1 MDKELSINPYYDKL
15 SPILQ
20 TLPESPGVY
29 QFFDKNET
37 IIYIGKAKNLKNRV
51 LSYFHNDA
59 QHNSK
64 TRLLVRKIYHIELV
78 HVKTETEALLLECNL
93 IKKYRPRYNILLKD
107 DKSYPWIRITNEE
120 FPKII
125 KTRNLI
131 KDGSLYFGP
140 YPNRRGIKEL
150 MDIIRLM
157 FRYRTCNLK
166 LSEDKIEEGKFKP
179 CLNYQIKLCNAP
191 CIGKETKEE
200 YNKTIQAIKAML
212 SGDFSYLTRNM
223 KNEMM
228 SLAKDFKFEQAN
240 DIKERINLLENYQA
254 KTSIVSSRIND
265 IEVFAYTSGENSI
278 FFNMMKV
285 VGGMVVSSY
294 SMEVVKKLEETDQ
307 EVFTSAIIQSRDK
320 MKWSSKEII
329 VPEYLD
335 LPDDYLIQTVPQVGE
350 KKKILELSHH
360 NAKFRK
366 IEKSKKASLL
376 DPERHSK
383 RILEQMKK
391 DLRMKEIP
399 KYIECF
405 DNSNTQGSEPVAAC
419 VVFRNAKPSNREYKH
434 YNIKTVAGPDDYAS
448 MQEVVYRRY
457 SRLKAEGKP
466 LPQLIVVDGGKGQL
480 SAAVEVLTA
489 LEIIDKLTVIGIA
502 ERLDEIYFT
511 DDKIPLHLDRRSET
525 LKIIQQIRDEAH
537 RFGITHHR
545 SRRSKETF
553 KTQLTDIE
561 GIGEVTSRNLLLKF
575 LSVKRISQA
584 SLDDL
589 SLCIGKSKAEIV
601 YNYFHKDEIDNQI

>member
-1 MDKELSINPYYDKL
+1 MAEELSINPYYDKL

-20 TLPESPGVY
+20 TLPETPGVY
-29 QFFDKNET
+29 QYFDKNGI

-51 LSYFHNDA
+51 LSYFHKDA
-59 QHNSK
+59 NHNSK
-64 TRLLVRKIYHIELV
+64 TRLLVRKIYNIELI
-78 HVKTETEALLLECNL
+78 HVNTETEALLLECNL
-93 IKKYRPRYNILLKD
+93 IKKHRPRYNILLKD

-120 FPKII
+120 FPKIF
-125 KTRNLI
+125 KTRNLV

-140 YPNRRGIKEL
+140 YPSKRGIKEL
-150 MDIIRLM
+150 MDIIRIM

-166 LSEDKIEEGKFKP
+166 LSRESIKLGKFKP

-191 CIGKETKEE
+191 CIGEESKEE
-200 YNKTIQAIKAML
+200 YNQTISKIKTML
-212 SGDFSYLTRNM
+212 KGDFSSLI
-223 KNEMM
+223 KDLKQEMM
-228 SLAKDFKFEQAN
+228 LLAQQLKFEQAQE
-240 DIKERINLLENYQA
+240 IKQRISLLENYQA
-254 KTSIVSSRIND
+254 KTSIVSSKIND
-265 IEVFAYTSGENSI
+265 VEVFAYTSGENSI

-285 VGGMVVSSY
+285 VAGMVVSSY

-320 MKWSSKEII
+320 MQWTFKEII

-335 LPDDYLIQTVPQVGE
+335 LPDDYLIQTVPQMGE
-350 KKKILELSHH
+350 KKQLLELSLH

-366 IEKSKKASLL
+366 IEKSKKATLL

-383 RILEQMKK
+383 RILEQMRK
-391 DLRMKEIP
+391 DLRMKELPVQID
-399 KYIECF
+399 CF
-405 DNSNTQGSEPVAAC
+405 DNSNTQGTEPVAAC

-434 YNIKTVAGPDDYAS
+434 YNIKSVVGPDDYAS

-466 LPQLIVVDGGKGQL
+466 LPQLIVIDGGKGQL
-480 SAAVEVLTA
+480 STTVEVLTA
-489 LEIIDKLTVIGIA
+489 LEIIDKVTVIGIA
-502 ERLDEIYFT
+502 ERLEEIYFPN
-511 DDKIPLHLDRRSET
+511 DPIPLHLDRRSET

-545 SRRSKETF
+545 SRRSKATF

-575 LSVKRISQA
+575 VSVKRISQA
-584 SLDDL
+584 SLEDL
-589 SLCIGKSKAEIV
+589 TACIGKSKAEVV
-601 YNYFHKDEIDNQI
+601 YRYFHK

>member
-1 MDKELSINPYYDKL
+1 MAEELSINPYYDKL

-20 TLPESPGVY
+20 TLPETPGVY
-29 QFFDKNET
+29 QYFDKNGI

-51 LSYFHNDA
+51 LSYFHNDIN
-59 QHNSK
+59 HNSK
-64 TRLLVRKIYHIELV
+64 TRLLVRKIYHIELI
-78 HVKTETEALLLECNL
+78 HVNTETEALLLECNL
-93 IKKYRPRYNILLKD
+93 IKKHRPRYNILLKD

-120 FPKII
+120 FPKIF

-140 YPNRRGIKEL
+140 YPSKRGIKEL

-166 LSEDKIEEGKFKP
+166 LSEESIKSGKFKP

-191 CIGKETKEE
+191 CIGEETKED
-200 YNKTIQAIKAML
+200 YNKTISIIKTML
-212 SGDFSYLTRNM
+212 KGDFSSLI
-223 KNEMM
+223 KDLKQEMM
-228 SLAKDFKFEQAN
+228 LLAEELKFEQAQE
-240 DIKERINLLENYQA
+240 IKERISLLENYQS
-254 KTSIVSSRIND
+254 KTSIVSSKIND
-265 IEVFAYTSGENSI
+265 VEVFAYTSGDNSI

-285 VGGMVVSSY
+285 VAGMVVSSY

-320 MKWSSKEII
+320 MQWTFKEII

-335 LPDDYLIQTVPQVGE
+335 LPDDYLIQTVPQMGE
-350 KKKILELSHH
+350 KKKLLELSLH

-366 IEKSKKASLL
+366 IEKSKKATLL

-383 RILEQMKK
+383 RILEQMRK
-391 DLRMKEIP
+391 DLRMKELPVQID
-399 KYIECF
+399 CF
-405 DNSNTQGSEPVAAC
+405 DNSNTQGTEPVAAC

-434 YNIKTVAGPDDYAS
+434 YNIKTVVGPDDYAS

-466 LPQLIVVDGGKGQL
+466 LPQLIVIDGGKGQL
-480 SAAVEVLTA
+480 SSTVEVLTA
-489 LEIIDKLTVIGIA
+489 LEIIDKVTVIGIA
-502 ERLDEIYFT
+502 ERLEEIYFPN
-511 DDKIPLHLDRRSET
+511 DSIPLHLDRRSET

-545 SRRSKETF
+545 SRRSKATF

-584 SLDDL
+584 SLEDL
-589 SLCIGKSKAEIV
+589 TACIGKSKAEIV
-601 YNYFHKDEIDNQI
+601 YNYYRKDIIDNQI

>member
-120 FPKII
+120 FPKIL

-166 LSEDKIEEGKFKP
+166 LSEVKIEEGKFKS

-366 IEKSKKASLL
+366 IEKSKKASLV

-419 VVFRNAKPSNREYKH
+419 VVFRNAKPSNREYKY
-434 YNIKTVAGPDDYAS
+434 YNIKTVDGPDDYAS

-457 SRLKAEGKP
+457 SRLKAEDKP

>member
-1 MDKELSINPYYDKL
+1 MAEELSINPYYDKL

-20 TLPESPGVY
+20 TLPETPGVY
-29 QFFDKNET
+29 QYFDKNGI

-51 LSYFHNDA
+51 LSYFHNDIN
-59 QHNSK
+59 HNSK
-64 TRLLVRKIYHIELV
+64 TRLLVRKIYHIELI
-78 HVKTETEALLLECNL
+78 HVNTETEALLLECNL
-93 IKKYRPRYNILLKD
+93 IKKHRPRYNILLKD

-120 FPKII
+120 FPKIF

-140 YPNRRGIKEL
+140 YPSKRGIKEL

-166 LSEDKIEEGKFKP
+166 LSEESIKSGKFKP

-191 CIGKETKEE
+191 CIGEETKED
-200 YNKTIQAIKAML
+200 YNKTISIIKTML
-212 SGDFSYLTRNM
+212 KGDFSSLI
-223 KNEMM
+223 KDLKQEMM
-228 SLAKDFKFEQAN
+228 LLAEELKFEQAQE
-240 DIKERINLLENYQA
+240 IKERISLLENYQS
-254 KTSIVSSRIND
+254 KTSIVSSKIND
-265 IEVFAYTSGENSI
+265 VEVFAYTSGDNSI

-285 VGGMVVSSY
+285 VAGMVVSSY

-320 MKWSSKEII
+320 MQWTFKEII

-335 LPDDYLIQTVPQVGE
+335 LPDDYLIQTVPQMGE
-350 KKKILELSHH
+350 KKKLLELSLH

-366 IEKSKKASLL
+366 IEKSKKATLL

-383 RILEQMKK
+383 RILEQMRK
-391 DLRMKEIP
+391 DLRMKELPVQID
-399 KYIECF
+399 CF
-405 DNSNTQGSEPVAAC
+405 DNSNTQGTEPVAAC

-434 YNIKTVAGPDDYAS
+434 YNIKTVVGPDDYAS

-466 LPQLIVVDGGKGQL
+466 LPQLIVIDGGKGQL
-480 SAAVEVLTA
+480 SSTVEVLTA
-489 LEIIDKLTVIGIA
+489 LEIIDKVTVIGIA
-502 ERLDEIYFT
+502 ERLEEIYFPN
-511 DDKIPLHLDRRSET
+511 DSIPLHLDRRSET

-545 SRRSKETF
+545 SRRSKATF

-561 GIGEVTSRNLLLKF
+561 GIGDVTSRNLLLKF

-584 SLDDL
+584 SLEDL
-589 SLCIGKSKAEIV
+589 TACIGKSKAEIV
-601 YNYFHKDEIDNQI
+601 YNYYRKDIIDNQI

>member
-1 MDKELSINPYYDKL
+1 MDQELSINPYYDKL

-20 TLPESPGVY
+20 TLPETPGVY
-29 QFFDKNET
+29 QYFDKNGI

-51 LSYFHNDA
+51 LSYFRNDIN
-59 QHNSK
+59 HNSK
-64 TRLLVRKIYHIELV
+64 TRLLVRKINHIELI
-78 HVKTETEALLLECNL
+78 HVNTETEALLLECNL
-93 IKKYRPRYNILLKD
+93 IKKHRPRYNILLKD

-120 FPKII
+120 FPKIF

-140 YPNRRGIKEL
+140 YPSKRGIKEL

-157 FRYRTCNLK
+157 FRYRTCTLK
-166 LSEDKIEEGKFKP
+166 LSQESIKSGKFKP

-191 CIGKETKEE
+191 CIGEESKED
-200 YNKTIQAIKAML
+200 YNKTISIIKTML
-212 SGDFSYLTRNM
+212 KGDFSSLI
-223 KNEMM
+223 KDLKQEMM
-228 SLAKDFKFEQAN
+228 LLAEELKFEQAQE
-240 DIKERINLLENYQA
+240 IKERISLLENYQS
-254 KTSIVSSRIND
+254 KTSIVSSKIND
-265 IEVFAYTSGENSI
+265 VEVFAYTSGENSI

-285 VGGMVVSSY
+285 VAGMVVSSY

-320 MKWSSKEII
+320 MQWTFKEII

-335 LPDDYLIQTVPQVGE
+335 LPDDYLIQTVPQIGE
-350 KKKILELSHH
+350 KKQLLELSLH

-366 IEKSKKASLL
+366 IEKSKKATLL

-383 RILEQMKK
+383 RILEQMRK
-391 DLRMKEIP
+391 DLRMKELPIQ
-399 KYIECF
+399 IDCF
-405 DNSNTQGSEPVAAC
+405 DNSNTQGTEPVAAC

-434 YNIKTVAGPDDYAS
+434 YNIKTVVGPDDYAS

-466 LPQLIVVDGGKGQL
+466 LPQLIVIDGGKGQL
-480 SAAVEVLTA
+480 SSTVEVLTA
-489 LEIIDKLTVIGIA
+489 LEIFDKVTVIGIA
-502 ERLDEIYFT
+502 EKLEEIYFPN
-511 DDKIPLHLDRRSET
+511 DPIPLHLDRRSET

-545 SRRSKETF
+545 SRRSKATF

-575 LSVKRISQA
+575 ISVKRISQA
-584 SLDDL
+584 SIEDL
-589 SLCIGKSKAEIV
+589 TACIGKSKADIV
-601 YNYFHKDEIDNQI
+601 YNYFRKDIIDNQI

>member
-1 MDKELSINPYYDKL
+1 MDQELSINPYYDKL

-20 TLPESPGVY
+20 TLPETPGVY
-29 QFFDKNET
+29 QYFDKNGI

-51 LSYFHNDA
+51 LSYFRNDIN
-59 QHNSK
+59 HNSK
-64 TRLLVRKIYHIELV
+64 TRLLVRKINHIELI
-78 HVKTETEALLLECNL
+78 HVNTETEALLLECNL
-93 IKKYRPRYNILLKD
+93 IKKHRPRYNILLKD

-120 FPKII
+120 FPKIF

-140 YPNRRGIKEL
+140 YPSKRGIKEL

-157 FRYRTCNLK
+157 FRYRTCTLK
-166 LSEDKIEEGKFKP
+166 LSQESIKSGKFKP

-191 CIGKETKEE
+191 CIGEESKED
-200 YNKTIQAIKAML
+200 YNKTISIIKTML
-212 SGDFSYLTRNM
+212 KGDFSSLI
-223 KNEMM
+223 KDLKQEMM
-228 SLAKDFKFEQAN
+228 LLAEELKFEQAQE
-240 DIKERINLLENYQA
+240 IKERISLLENYQS
-254 KTSIVSSRIND
+254 KTSIVSSKIND
-265 IEVFAYTSGENSI
+265 VEVFAYTSGENSI

-285 VGGMVVSSY
+285 VAGMVVSSY

-320 MKWSSKEII
+320 MQWTFKEII

-335 LPDDYLIQTVPQVGE
+335 LPDDYLIQTVPQIGE
-350 KKKILELSHH
+350 KKQLLELSLH

-366 IEKSKKASLL
+366 IEKSKKATLL

-383 RILEQMKK
+383 RILEQMRK
-391 DLRMKEIP
+391 DLRMKELPIQ
-399 KYIECF
+399 IDCF
-405 DNSNTQGSEPVAAC
+405 DNSNTQGTEPVAAC

-434 YNIKTVAGPDDYAS
+434 YNIKTVVGPDDYAS

-466 LPQLIVVDGGKGQL
+466 IPQLIVIDGGKGQL
-480 SAAVEVLTA
+480 SSTVEVLTA
-489 LEIIDKLTVIGIA
+489 LEIFDKVTVIGIA
-502 ERLDEIYFT
+502 EKLEEIYFPN
-511 DDKIPLHLDRRSET
+511 DPIPLHLDRRSET

-545 SRRSKETF
+545 SRRSKATF

-575 LSVKRISQA
+575 ISVKRISQA

-589 SLCIGKSKAEIV
+589 SLCIGKSKAEMV
-601 YNYFHKDEIDNQI
+601 YNYFHKDEIDKQI

>member
-1 MDKELSINPYYDKL
+1 MAEELSINPYYDKL

-20 TLPESPGVY
+20 TLPETPGVY
-29 QFFDKNET
+29 QYFDKNGI

-51 LSYFHNDA
+51 LSYFHNDIN
-59 QHNSK
+59 HNSK
-64 TRLLVRKIYHIELV
+64 TRLLVRKIYHIELI
-78 HVKTETEALLLECNL
+78 HVNTETEALLLECNL
-93 IKKYRPRYNILLKD
+93 IKKHRPRYNILLKD

-120 FPKII
+120 FPKIF

-140 YPNRRGIKEL
+140 YPSKRGIKEL

-166 LSEDKIEEGKFKP
+166 LSEESIKSGKFKP

-191 CIGKETKEE
+191 CIGEETKED
-200 YNKTIQAIKAML
+200 YNKTISIIKTML
-212 SGDFSYLTRNM
+212 KGDFSSLI
-223 KNEMM
+223 KDLKQEMM
-228 SLAKDFKFEQAN
+228 LLAQQLKFEQAQE
-240 DIKERINLLENYQA
+240 IKERKSLLENYQS
-254 KTSIVSSRIND
+254 KTSIVSSKIND
-265 IEVFAYTSGENSI
+265 VEVFAYTSGDNSI

-285 VGGMVVSSY
+285 VAGMVVSSY
-294 SMEVVKKLEETDQ
+294 SMEVIKKLEETDQ

-320 MKWSSKEII
+320 MQWTFKEII

-335 LPDDYLIQTVPQVGE
+335 LPDDYLIQTVPQMGE
-350 KKKILELSHH
+350 KKQLLELSLH

-366 IEKSKKASLL
+366 IEKSKKATLL

-383 RILEQMKK
+383 RILEQMRK
-391 DLRMKEIP
+391 DLRMKELPVQID
-399 KYIECF
+399 CF
-405 DNSNTQGSEPVAAC
+405 DNSNTQGTEPVAAC

-434 YNIKTVAGPDDYAS
+434 YNIKTVVGPDDYAS

-466 LPQLIVVDGGKGQL
+466 LPQLIVIDGGKGQL
-480 SAAVEVLTA
+480 SSTVEVLTA
-489 LEIIDKLTVIGIA
+489 LEIIDKVTVIGIA
-502 ERLDEIYFT
+502 ERLEEIYFPN
-511 DDKIPLHLDRRSET
+511 DSIPLHLDRRSET

-545 SRRSKETF
+545 SRRSKATF

-584 SLDDL
+584 SLEDL
-589 SLCIGKSKAEIV
+589 TACIGKSKAEIV
-601 YNYFHKDEIDNQI
+601 YNYYRKDIIDNQI

>member
-1 MDKELSINPYYDKL
+1 MAEELSINPYYDKL

-20 TLPESPGVY
+20 TLPETPGVY
-29 QFFDKNET
+29 QYFDKNGI

-51 LSYFHNDA
+51 LSYFHNDIN
-59 QHNSK
+59 HNSK
-64 TRLLVRKIYHIELV
+64 TRLLVRKIYHIELI
-78 HVKTETEALLLECNL
+78 HVNTETEALLLECNL
-93 IKKYRPRYNILLKD
+93 IKKHRPRYNILLKD

-120 FPKII
+120 FPKIF

-140 YPNRRGIKEL
+140 YPSKRGIKEL

-166 LSEDKIEEGKFKP
+166 LSEESIKSGKFKP

-191 CIGKETKEE
+191 CIGEETKED
-200 YNKTIQAIKAML
+200 YNKTISIIKTML
-212 SGDFSYLTRNM
+212 KGDFSSLI
-223 KNEMM
+223 KDLKQEMM
-228 SLAKDFKFEQAN
+228 LLAEELKFEQAQE
-240 DIKERINLLENYQA
+240 IKERISLLENYQS
-254 KTSIVSSRIND
+254 KTSIVSSKIND
-265 IEVFAYTSGENSI
+265 VEVFAYTSGDNSI

-285 VGGMVVSSY
+285 VAGMVVSSY
-294 SMEVVKKLEETDQ
+294 SMEVIKKLEETDQ

-320 MKWSSKEII
+320 MQWTFKEII

-335 LPDDYLIQTVPQVGE
+335 LPDDYLIQTVPQMGE
-350 KKKILELSHH
+350 KKKLLELSLH

-366 IEKSKKASLL
+366 IEKSKKATLL

-383 RILEQMKK
+383 RILEQMRK
-391 DLRMKEIP
+391 DLRMKELPVQID
-399 KYIECF
+399 CF
-405 DNSNTQGSEPVAAC
+405 DNSNTQGTEPVAAC

-434 YNIKTVAGPDDYAS
+434 YNIKTVVGPDDYAS

-466 LPQLIVVDGGKGQL
+466 LPQLIVIDGGKGQL
-480 SAAVEVLTA
+480 SSTVEVLTA
-489 LEIIDKLTVIGIA
+489 LEIIDKVTVIGIA
-502 ERLDEIYFT
+502 ERLEEIYFPN
-511 DDKIPLHLDRRSET
+511 DSIPLHLDRRSET

-545 SRRSKETF
+545 SRRSKATF

-584 SLDDL
+584 SLEDL
-589 SLCIGKSKAEIV
+589 TACIGKSKAEIV
-601 YNYFHKDEIDNQI
+601 YNYYRKDIIDNQI

>member
-166 LSEDKIEEGKFKP
+166 LSEVKIEEGKFKS

-366 IEKSKKASLL
+366 IEKSKKASLV

-419 VVFRNAKPSNREYKH
+419 VVFRNAKPSNREYKY
-434 YNIKTVAGPDDYAS
+434 YNIKTVDGPDDYAS

-457 SRLKAEGKP
+457 SRLKAEDKP

-489 LEIIDKLTVIGIA
+489 LDIIDKLTVIGIA

-601 YNYFHKDEIDNQI
+601 YSYFHKDEIDNQI

>member
-1 MDKELSINPYYDKL
+1 MDQELSINPYYDKL

-20 TLPESPGVY
+20 TLPETPGVY
-29 QFFDKNET
+29 QYFDKNGI

-51 LSYFHNDA
+51 LSYFRNDIN
-59 QHNSK
+59 HNSK
-64 TRLLVRKIYHIELV
+64 TRLLVRKINHIELI
-78 HVKTETEALLLECNL
+78 HVNTETEALLLECNL
-93 IKKYRPRYNILLKD
+93 IKKHRPRYNILLKD

-120 FPKII
+120 FPKIF

-140 YPNRRGIKEL
+140 YPSKRGIKEL

-157 FRYRTCNLK
+157 FRYRTCTLK
-166 LSEDKIEEGKFKP
+166 LSQESIKSGKFKP

-191 CIGKETKEE
+191 CIGEESKED
-200 YNKTIQAIKAML
+200 YNKTISIIKTML
-212 SGDFSYLTRNM
+212 KGDFSSLI
-223 KNEMM
+223 KDLKQEMM
-228 SLAKDFKFEQAN
+228 LLAEELKFEQAQE
-240 DIKERINLLENYQA
+240 IKERISLLENYQS
-254 KTSIVSSRIND
+254 KTSIVSSKIND
-265 IEVFAYTSGENSI
+265 VEVFAYTSGENSI

-285 VGGMVVSSY
+285 VAGMVVSSY

-320 MKWSSKEII
+320 MQWTFKEII

-335 LPDDYLIQTVPQVGE
+335 LPDDYLIQTVPQIGE
-350 KKKILELSHH
+350 KKQLLELSLH

-366 IEKSKKASLL
+366 IEKSKKATLL

-383 RILEQMKK
+383 RILEQMRK
-391 DLRMKEIP
+391 DLRMKELPIQ
-399 KYIECF
+399 IDCF
-405 DNSNTQGSEPVAAC
+405 DNSNTQGTEPVAAC

-434 YNIKTVAGPDDYAS
+434 YNIKTVVGPDDYAS

-466 LPQLIVVDGGKGQL
+466 LPQLIVIDGGKGQL
-480 SAAVEVLTA
+480 SSTVEVLTA
-489 LEIIDKLTVIGIA
+489 LEIFDKVTVIGIA
-502 ERLDEIYFT
+502 EKLEEIYFPN
-511 DDKIPLHLDRRSET
+511 DPIPLHLDRRSET

-545 SRRSKETF
+545 SRRSKATF

-575 LSVKRISQA
+575 ISVKRISQA

-589 SLCIGKSKAEIV
+589 SLCIGKSKAEMV
-601 YNYFHKDEIDNQI
+601 YNYFHKDEIDKQI

>member
-1 MDKELSINPYYDKL
+1 MSEELSINPYYDKL

-20 TLPESPGVY
+20 TLPETPGVY
-29 QFFDKNET
+29 QYFDKNGI

-51 LSYFHNDA
+51 LSYFRNDIS
-59 QHNSK
+59 HNSK
-64 TRLLVRKIYHIELV
+64 TRLLVRKIYNIELV
-78 HVKTETEALLLECNL
+78 HVNTETEALLLECNL
-93 IKKYRPRYNILLKD
+93 IKKHRPRYNILLKD

-120 FPKII
+120 FPKIF

-140 YPNRRGIKEL
+140 YPSKRGIKEL

-166 LSEDKIEEGKFKP
+166 LSEESIKLCKFKS

-191 CIGKETKEE
+191 CIGEETKED
-200 YNKTIQAIKAML
+200 YNKTISIIKTML
-212 SGDFSYLTRNM
+212 KGDFSSLI
-223 KNEMM
+223 KDLKQEMM
-228 SLAKDFKFEQAN
+228 LLAEELKFEQAQE
-240 DIKERINLLENYQA
+240 IKERISLLENYQS
-254 KTSIVSSRIND
+254 KTSIVSSKIND
-265 IEVFAYTSGENSI
+265 VEVFAYTSGENSI

-320 MKWSSKEII
+320 MQWTFKEII

-335 LPDDYLIQTVPQVGE
+335 LPDDYLIQTVPQMGE
-350 KKKILELSHH
+350 KKQLLELSLH
-360 NAKFRK
+360 NAKFSK
-366 IEKSKKASLL
+366 IEKSKKATLL

-383 RILEQMKK
+383 RILEQMRK
-391 DLRMKEIP
+391 DLRMKELPVQID
-399 KYIECF
+399 CF
-405 DNSNTQGSEPVAAC
+405 DNSNTQGTEPVAAC

-434 YNIKTVAGPDDYAS
+434 YNIKTVVGPDDYAS

-466 LPQLIVVDGGKGQL
+466 LPQLIVIDGGKGQL
-480 SAAVEVLTA
+480 SSTVEVLTA
-489 LEIIDKLTVIGIA
+489 LEIIDKVTVIGIA
-502 ERLDEIYFT
+502 ERLEEIYFPN
-511 DDKIPLHLDRRSET
+511 DPIPLHLDRRSET

-545 SRRSKETF
+545 SRRSKATF

-584 SLDDL
+584 SLEDL
-589 SLCIGKSKAEIV
+589 TACIGKSKAEVV
-601 YNYFHKDEIDNQI
+601 YNYFRKDVIDSQI

>member
-1 MDKELSINPYYDKL
+1 MDQELSINPYYDKL

-20 TLPESPGVY
+20 TLPETPGVY
-29 QFFDKNET
+29 QYFDKNGI

-51 LSYFHNDA
+51 LSYFRNDIN
-59 QHNSK
+59 HNSK
-64 TRLLVRKIYHIELV
+64 TRLLVRKINHIELI
-78 HVKTETEALLLECNL
+78 HVNTETEALLLECNL
-93 IKKYRPRYNILLKD
+93 IKKHRPRYNILLKD

-120 FPKII
+120 FPKIF

-140 YPNRRGIKEL
+140 YPSKRGIKEL

-157 FRYRTCNLK
+157 FRYRTCTLK
-166 LSEDKIEEGKFKP
+166 LSQESIKSGKFKP

-191 CIGKETKEE
+191 CIGEESKED
-200 YNKTIQAIKAML
+200 YNKTISIIKTML
-212 SGDFSYLTRNM
+212 KGDFSSLI
-223 KNEMM
+223 KDLKQEMM
-228 SLAKDFKFEQAN
+228 LLAEELKFEQAQE
-240 DIKERINLLENYQA
+240 IKERISLLENYQS
-254 KTSIVSSRIND
+254 KTSIVSSKIND
-265 IEVFAYTSGENSI
+265 VEVFAYTSGENSI

-285 VGGMVVSSY
+285 VAGMVVSSY

-320 MKWSSKEII
+320 MQWTFKEII

-335 LPDDYLIQTVPQVGE
+335 LPDDYLIQTVPQIGE
-350 KKKILELSHH
+350 KKQLLELSLH

-366 IEKSKKASLL
+366 IEKSKKATLL

-383 RILEQMKK
+383 RILEQMRK
-391 DLRMKEIP
+391 DLRMKELPIQ
-399 KYIECF
+399 IDCF
-405 DNSNTQGSEPVAAC
+405 DNSNTQGTEPVAAC

-434 YNIKTVAGPDDYAS
+434 YNIKTVVGPDDYAS

-466 LPQLIVVDGGKGQL
+466 LPQLIVIDGGKGQL
-480 SAAVEVLTA
+480 SSTVEVLTA
-489 LEIIDKLTVIGIA
+489 LEIFDKVTVIGIA
-502 ERLDEIYFT
+502 EKLEEIYFPN
-511 DDKIPLHLDRRSET
+511 DPIPLHLDRRSET

-545 SRRSKETF
+545 SRRSKATF

-575 LSVKRISQA
+575 ISVKRISQA
-584 SLDDL
+584 SIDDL
-589 SLCIGKSKAEIV
+589 SLCIGKSKAEMV
-601 YNYFHKDEIDNQI
+601 YNYFHKDEIDKQI